1 MTHGARA
8 ISQLIYASSHSYK
21 YSGDL
26 MQIVANDDVSVCA
39 NFNGQFFSQMHRM
52 RIQCWHRKWKLT
64 LSIWERILI
73 LSSSL
78 PWYKEHFSSLRIN
91 AARCKNNIMV
101 SERDFRFNQRRHRE
115 NRISLHSALSMPL
128 FISFELRKNRTL
140 TGRACRDTNF
150 SHILREERQLI
161 WAGAPST
168 LDFRISAVVVPGT
181 FKQRKP
187 IRPFL

>member
-1 MTHGARA
+1 
-8 ISQLIYASSHSYK
+8 
-21 YSGDL
+21 
-26 MQIVANDDVSVCA
+26 MQIVANDDVSVCV
-39 NFNGQFFSQMHRM
+39 NFNGQSFFPQMHRM
-52 RIQCWHRKWKLT
+52 QIQCWHRKWKLA

-115 NRISLHSALSMPL
+115 NRISLYSALSMPL
-128 FISFELRKNRTL
+128 FISFELGKNRTL
-140 TGRACRDTNF
+140 TGRACRDTHF
-150 SHILREERQLI
+150 SHILQEERQLI
-161 WAGAPST
+161 WADAPSA
-168 LDFRISAVVVPGT
+168 LNFRISAAVVPGA

-187 IRPFL
+187 IRQFL